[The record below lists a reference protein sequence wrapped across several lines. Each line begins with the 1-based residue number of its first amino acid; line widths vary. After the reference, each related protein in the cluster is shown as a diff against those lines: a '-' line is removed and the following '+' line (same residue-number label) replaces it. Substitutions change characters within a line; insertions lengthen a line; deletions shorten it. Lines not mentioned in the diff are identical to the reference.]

1 MKRDEEDVKK
11 LIRCFSSELMINP
24 FNANTESLVNFA
36 TGVVLPEEVADA
48 LLASRSK
55 GQEQMKTFV
64 KKRIQTNE
72 VSYWDAIPKLG
83 IKTFSSM
90 TKKVKVKAGD
100 EKSITVHADR
110 DLFGRLLIVA
120 NARQIN
126 LMDVLSYEL
135 SPIPCSL
142 AHQDGS
148 LRKNTKSH
156 LAGIIEKLVTVVP
169 QLQPSPENTVYI
181 LDGMAVIQMIK
192 SGRTATFGELAKHYF
207 NTFTSP
213 LSTHKC
219 YCVHVVF
226 DQYLDDS
233 IKAGERTRRGSSSAL
248 EVYIGGPATPVPKQ
262 WDKYISN
269 PNNKKNLCDFLTHS
283 RCNLGQRHLRESTQL
298 VIGGGFKDGER
309 CVAITRDSCVD
320 VEDLKSNQEEA
331 DTRML
336 LHAKYAAGQCQ
347 EAKIV
352 IQSPDTDVLVLS
364 AAHFEDIASKELW
377 FRTGVKDRLRFVP
390 VHDVCQNLSN
400 RVLKALP
407 AFHALTSALSGV
419 GKKKPWNVF
428 IRSAVHQES
437 LTILGQQPEV
447 DEETAKKCEA
457 FICDLYP
464 SYKKSPKTADEL
476 RYIIFCQKKP
486 NSEAL
491 PPTSD
496 SLRQHIN
503 RANYQTH
510 IWRKSLDA
518 LLELPSPEGRGWQK
532 EDDELTPKL
541 MSKDPAPTSLLDLTT
556 CTCKKKECSSNCSC
570 GNVGLSCTEA
580 CTCMAE
586 DTCKNPHGVD
596 WELEDSDSDDEE

>member
-1 MKRDEEDVKK
+1 
-11 LIRCFSSELMINP
+11 
-24 FNANTESLVNFA
+24 
-36 TGVVLPEEVADA
+36 
-48 LLASRSK
+48 
-55 GQEQMKTFV
+55 MKTFV

-110 DLFGRLLIVA
+110 DLFGRLRMVA

-126 LMDVLSYEL
+126 LMEVLSYEL

-233 IKAGERTRRGSSSAL
+233 IKAGERTRRGS
-248 EVYIGGPATPVPKQ
+248 
-262 WDKYISN
+262 
-269 PNNKKNLCDFLTHS
+269 
-283 RCNLGQRHLRESTQL
+283 HLRESTQL

-407 AFHALTSALSGV
+407 AFHALTGCDTTSALSGI

-447 DEETAKKCEA
+447 DEVTAKKCEA

-491 PPTSD
+491 PPTSA

-503 RANYQTH
+503 RANY
-510 IWRKSLDA
+510 
-518 LLELPSPEGRGWQK
+518 
-532 EDDELTPKL
+532 
-541 MSKDPAPTSLLDLTT
+541 
-556 CTCKKKECSSNCSC
+556 
-570 GNVGLSCTEA
+570 
-580 CTCMAE
+580 
-586 DTCKNPHGVD
+586 
-596 WELEDSDSDDEE
+596 

>member
-1 MKRDEEDVKK
+1 M
-11 LIRCFSSELMINP
+11 
-24 FNANTESLVNFA
+24 
-36 TGVVLPEEVADA
+36 
-48 LLASRSK
+48 
-55 GQEQMKTFV
+55 
-64 KKRIQTNE
+64 
-72 VSYWDAIPKLG
+72 
-83 IKTFSSM
+83 
-90 TKKVKVKAGD
+90 
-100 EKSITVHADR
+100 
-110 DLFGRLLIVA
+110 
-120 NARQIN
+120 
-126 LMDVLSYEL
+126 
-135 SPIPCSL
+135 
-142 AHQDGS
+142 
-148 LRKNTKSH
+148 
-156 LAGIIEKLVTVVP
+156 
-169 QLQPSPENTVYI
+169 
-181 LDGMAVIQMIK
+181 IQMIK

-233 IKAGERTRRGSSSAL
+233 IKAGERARRGSLSAL
-248 EVYIGGPATPVPKQ
+248 EVYNIGPATPVSKQ
-262 WDKYISN
+262 WDKYMSN

-283 RCNLGQRHLRESTQL
+283 MCNLGQRHLRESTQL
-298 VIGGGFKDGER
+298 VIGGRCKDGER

-364 AAHFEDIASKELW
+364 AAPFEDIASKKLW
-377 FRTGVKDRLRFVP
+377 FRTGVKDRLPFVPVHDVCQNLSNRVLKVLPAFHALTGRDTTSPLSGIGKKKPWNVFIRSAVHQESLTILGQQPEVDEETAKKCEAFICDLYPSYKKSPKTADELRYIIFCQKDRLRFVP

-400 RVLKALP
+400 RVLKVLP
-407 AFHALTSALSGV
+407 AFHALTGRDTTSALSGI

-476 RYIIFCQKKP
+476 RYIIFCQKKL

-503 RANYQTH
+503 RPNYQTH
-510 IWRKSLDA
+510 IWRKSLNA
-518 LLELPSPEGRGWQK
+518 LLELPSPKGRGWQK
-532 EDDELTPKL
+532 DDELKPKL
-541 MSKDPAPTSLLDLTT
+541 MSKDPAPTSLLELTT
-556 CTCKKKECSSNCSC
+556 CTCTKKECSSNCSC
-570 GNVGLSCTEA
+570 ANVGLSCTEA

-586 DTCKNPHGVD
+586 DTCKYPHGVE
-596 WELEDSDSDDEE
+596 WELEESDSNDEE

>member
-64 KKRIQTNE
+64 KKRIQTND
-72 VSYWDAIPKLG
+72 VSYWYAIPKLS

-90 TKKVKVKAGD
+90 TKKVIVKAGD
-100 EKSITVHADR
+100 EKNITVHADK

-120 NARQIN
+120 NARQVN
-126 LMDVLSYEL
+126 LMEVLSYEL

-156 LAGIIEKLVTVVP
+156 LAGTIEKLVTVVP
-169 QLQPSPENTVYI
+169 QLQPSPETIVYI

-192 SGRTATFGELAKHYF
+192 SGRSATFGELAKHYF
-207 NTFTSP
+207 NAFTSP

-219 YCVHVVF
+219 SCVHVVF

-233 IKAGERTRRGSSSAL
+233 IKAGERARRGSSSTL

-283 RCNLGQRHLRESTQL
+283 MCNLGQRHLRESTQV
-298 VIGGGFKDGER
+298 VIGGGFKDGEG

-331 DTRML
+331 DTKML

-352 IQSPDTDVLVLS
+352 VQSPDNDVL
-364 AAHFEDIASKELW
+364 
-377 FRTGVKDRLRFVP
+377 
-390 VHDVCQNLSN
+390 
-400 RVLKALP
+400 
-407 AFHALTSALSGV
+407 
-419 GKKKPWNVF
+419 
-428 IRSAVHQES
+428 
-437 LTILGQQPEV
+437 
-447 DEETAKKCEA
+447 
-457 FICDLYP
+457 
-464 SYKKSPKTADEL
+464 
-476 RYIIFCQKKP
+476 
-486 NSEAL
+486 
-491 PPTSD
+491 
-496 SLRQHIN
+496 
-503 RANYQTH
+503 
-510 IWRKSLDA
+510 
-518 LLELPSPEGRGWQK
+518 
-532 EDDELTPKL
+532 
-541 MSKDPAPTSLLDLTT
+541 
-556 CTCKKKECSSNCSC
+556 
-570 GNVGLSCTEA
+570 
-580 CTCMAE
+580 
-586 DTCKNPHGVD
+586 
-596 WELEDSDSDDEE
+596 